1 MEWLMELEDL
11 GPAELVEI
19 LDGVRLV
26 PASSEASADNP
37 LGISNDAQAVRV
49 WLEAKAKSPNTFD
62 DYRREAF
69 RLLVWQREHGFD
81 LKGMTVKAVHAFY
94 DHLAS
99 PPPHWIRPKKA
110 AASDVLLPTQT
121 LLGPLAPSSIAQ
133 TRRVLASMCGYLQ
146 AAGYLRYNVFKL
158 SRQALVV
165 QEDDHSARTL
175 QVRAWGWLW
184 DWVCA
189 QQGSSRQTKAAAART
204 RWLIALLY
212 HTGIRRAEVVSAS
225 MNDFIPTE
233 TGWIL
238 IVTGKGTKRRKV
250 SVNTTLLDELRRYR
264 IFLGLAALPS
274 PSEESPLASSI
285 NLRAKN
291 SRLTARSINLIIKA
305 VADQSSQDC
314 DDEHIAAQ
322 IGIMTTHWLR
332 HTNATHRLAAGAGL
346 VTTQDELGHSDPKT
360 TRIYTHPLDKDR
372 ARDAERLAD
381 FSNNLQG

>member
-1 MEWLMELEDL
+1 MERADIE
-11 GPAELVEI
+11 PTELVEI

-26 PASSEASADNP
+26 PASYEATADNP
-37 LGISNDAQAVRV
+37 LGITNDAQAVRV

-62 DYRREAF
+62 DYRREAY

-81 LKGMTVKAVHAFY
+81 LKGMTVKRVHAFY
-94 DHLAS
+94 DHLQA
-99 PPPHWIRPKKA
+99 PPPHWIRPKKTA
-110 AASDVLLPTQT
+110 DSEVLLPTQT
-121 LLGPLAPSSIAQ
+121 LLGPMSPSSIAQ

-158 SRQALVV
+158 SREPLVTK
-165 QEDDHSARTL
+165 EEDHSARTL
-175 QVRAWGWLW
+175 QVKAWGWLW

-189 QQGSSRQTKAAAART
+189 QQGDSRQTRAAAART

-233 TGWIL
+233 TGWKL
-238 IVTGKGTKRRKV
+238 IVTGKGSKQRRV
-250 SVNTTLLDELRRYR
+250 SVNSSLLEELRRYR
-264 IFLGLAALPS
+264 NFLGLVALPS
-274 PSEESPLASSI
+274 PSEESPLIAST
-285 NLRAKN
+285 NLQAKK
-291 SRLTARSINLIIKA
+291 SRLSSRSINLIIKA
-305 VADQSSQDC
+305 VADQASKDC
-314 DDEHIAAQ
+314 KDEHIAAQ
-322 IGIMTTHWLR
+322 IGVMTTHWLR

-360 TRIYTHPLDKDR
+360 TRIYMHPLDKER

-381 FSNNLQG
+381 FSNNL